1 MINKLTM
8 CYNKITS
15 DVLDSLI
22 MIKSHSEMAHILGLN
37 DNPFF
42 NKNRNEGWYIN
53 LAVNSIKERF
63 NNFINDANSGI
74 SNLNFHALNIG
85 TFLNAPATIANLE
98 DGGYVGYS
106 TGWQRINLSDAME
119 GNSPFKNHAYTL
131 HAVRE
136 GELTHFMY
144 VNSGDRHIAVNN
156 AEQPPTV
163 MVFTVPNS
171 EAETFANELISAS
184 YSFGFNGREQISEFL
199 NKKLEEQKRDP
210 TNEHARI
217 ANVLSEVITKK
228 DQKTGNCTIANSN
241 ISWHF
246 QIASNYMNQ
255 MKREGRPISFAVA
268 YEATRDEYKQMRRLD
283 RIEAFNYLVN
293 DKDSY
298 SSDEAYFY
306 NYLQALQKLQT
317 KDDINPE
324 AKHIETIV
332 SEAADEQAILNLIN
346 PLISDDFSLISQ
358 KYADVVSENFK
369 QMMSRFLAANPESEY
384 VHAIPDL
391 INRSPLIQWE
401 EVEKAKDNLLLQT
414 LKKLSPQTQEDLIE
428 KDSSLLKY
436 AADTVQEKF
445 LTSDYNKYFLYAS
458 NEAKQAQMQ
467 RSSSAQ
473 QPPEAN
479 SSFSLTENAYLDLS
493 ISTTRERKTDTNIFL
508 SESAAKKETLINN
521 QMRALCSYAQAGDQV
536 NAKKAFESLAL
547 ICSERRFNIP
557 GRALYSPDT
566 QSTNWLINKLSSNDN
581 TVGALRNLLGIEP
594 ENLRKTVEDIV
605 VRGNRIAAGKSVDSK
620 DDFVAAKKDFAAAIE
635 ESRNAEKTTT
645 QESTTAIYKEFRVIL
660 ESDDIIEPGV
670 KLKKQFYIN
679 VCGLLAAI
687 QNNEDFTE
695 IKKIANRGVALN
707 NEIKEQHPKRD
718 PTHLNNRIK
727 MFNAIQKSHS
737 LEEAL
742 SIIKQEFPK
751 YSIKSTD
758 KNTVSSELD
767 LDHKLN

>member
-1 MINKLTM
+1 
-8 CYNKITS
+8 
-15 DVLDSLI
+15 

-106 TGWQRINLSDAME
+106 TGWQRIDLSDAME

-171 EAETFANELISAS
+171 EADTFANELISAS
-184 YSFGFNGREQISEFL
+184 YSFGFNGRERISEFL

-217 ANVLSEVITKK
+217 ANILSEVITKK

-268 YEATRDEYKQMRRLD
+268 YEATRDEYKQMRLLD

-358 KYADVVSENFK
+358 KYTDVVSENFK

-384 VHAIPDL
+384 ANDIPEL

-401 EVEKAKDNLLLQT
+401 EVEKAKDNLLQQT
-414 LKKLSPQTQEDLIE
+414 FKKLSPQTQEDLIE

-436 AADTVQEKF
+436 ATDTTQEKF

-473 QPPEAN
+473 QPPVAN
-479 SSFSLTENAYLDLS
+479 SSFNLTENAYLDLS

-508 SESAAKKETLINN
+508 SESAAKKEALINN

-547 ICSERRFNIP
+547 VCSERRFNIP
-557 GRALYSPDT
+557 GRAHYSPDT

-581 TVGALRNLLGIEP
+581 TVCALRNLLGIEP
-594 ENLRKTVEDIV
+594 ENLKKSVEDIV
-605 VRGNRIAAGKSVDSK
+605 ERENQIAAGKSVDSK
-620 DDFVAAKKDFAAAIE
+620 DTFVAAKKDFAAAIE
-635 ESRNAEKTTT
+635 ASRSAEKTST
-645 QESTTAIYKEFRVIL
+645 QESTAAIYKEFRTIL

-695 IKKIANRGVALN
+695 IKEIANRGVALN

-727 MFNAIQKSHS
+727 MFNAIQKSNS

-742 SIIKQEFPK
+742 NIIKQEFPK
-751 YSIKSTD
+751 CSIKSAD
-758 KNTVSSELD
+758 KNIVSSELD
-767 LDHKLN
+767 IDHKLI